1 MLDFPKFLHLGKTFL
16 NQSDCRICQTSYKQP
31 ILNMYL
37 DIIEGLDILG
47 TNESIKCFAW
57 SWSTQ
62 ECPQLDQSNSNILET
77 PVTQKKF

>member
-1 MLDFPKFLHLGKTFL
+1 MF
-16 NQSDCRICQTSYKQP
+16 
-31 ILNMYL
+31 L